1 LETVLVGV
9 CVAFSFGADVAAAQ
23 TEKVTCESL
32 RAAKAKIYGFHP
44 AQLSEAALETKGKE
58 MDAFWKQLQSAGA
71 EGTTCLRAML
81 AEEKT
86 DHYFQFDGGSMLS
99 QLDRSPEALT
109 LVRDAIAQADFQE
122 SDPANY
128 LTLALDLSQAGVD
141 VRPLA
146 AKLLR
151 FPNATIHISEHSL
164 DLDSDTA
171 ALFLY
176 GSMAPGQASNAL
188 IAELG
193 APEPFVCGAAA
204 HLLGEQLDAD
214 SFRALSQWKGTA
226 TIEEDFRK
234 NDIQSVMK
242 YQAPNAADLAQPKF
256 SREQVLKILAGLPHT
271 RKEFDVLM
279 ATKGAA
285 FDKQMRDTKATQ
297 EEIAKAVAEREP
309 IYGIAAHT
317 AFLKS
322 AVAALQPEDLEIL
335 RDARRKSLY
344 NVSDESLDEY
354 LAFTQVMIGLIN
366 RLDLYKEFRA
376 H

>member
-1 LETVLVGV
+1 M
-9 CVAFSFGADVAAAQ
+9 AFSFGADVAAAQ

-176 GSMAPGQASNAL
+176 GSMQPGQASNAL
-188 IAELG
+188 IAE
-193 APEPFVCGAAA
+193 
-204 HLLGEQLDAD
+204 LDAD

-256 SREQVLKILAGLPHT
+256 NREQVLKILAGLPHT